1 MFVVDLS
8 VVIESL
14 IEALRD
20 RIQLIGDGLEAYIDA
35 RRQACFEVIESSI
48 DCLESPI
55 DRFKSAVDRV
65 KPFS

>member
-20 RIQLIGDGLEAYIDA
+20 RIQFLGDGLEAHVDA
-35 RRQACFEVIESSI
+35 RRQSCFEVIESPI
-48 DCLESPI
+48 DCRES
-55 DRFKSAVDRV
+55 FVH
-65 KPFS
+65 